1 MINIEEKQTTKLPG
15 ITSLYLS
22 FDYKPEIVESIKL
35 CFEAYLYNPK
45 TLIWECSIKGLSK
58 FIDRICILDDINIK
72 LLEEEHKQNIVYDLM
87 KYKTTPFQ
95 YQIDAIQYGLNH
107 DNFLLLD
114 APGLGKTLTT
124 IYLAQE
130 LKQKDNLQHC
140 LIVCGINTLK
150 YNWKKE
156 IEKHSDLDCMI
167 LGTRSYKKK
176 EGTYIG
182 SVQDRLEDL
191 KKPIKEFFVITN
203 IESIRSKDILK
214 ELLNDKV
221 NNFNMII
228 FDEAHKAKDS
238 QSQQGKNFLKLTKAK
253 HKIAL
258 TGTVLLN
265 SPLDAYVPLRWIG
278 ADRSTLTN
286 FRYFYCNFTGPFN
299 NFLVGYKNIEV
310 LKYQLDKYSLRRT
323 KDILELPPK
332 NIIHEFVEMDDKQKI
347 FYDNLQKGELSQIDK
362 VHISNESLL
371 AMVVRLLQASS
382 CPQVLTTEKITSSKV
397 ERAIDIAQQ
406 ILDNGEKLVI
416 FSKFKPTLDP
426 IMDALKDYKPLLC
439 TGDIKDDIISQNID
453 KFQNEDENRVM
464 CCSISKMGTGITL
477 TRASY
482 AIFIDCSWTAAE
494 NTQCEDRIYRIGSK
508 SPVFIYYLWSNDTFD
523 IHVKEI
529 VDDKNLISDYI
540 VDNKVSSTLMNRL
553 REIIV
558 DL

>member
-35 CFEAYLYNPK
+35 CFESYLYNPK

-72 LLEEEHKQNIVYDLM
+72 LLEEEHKQDIVY
-87 KYKTTPFQ
+87 
-95 YQIDAIQYGLNH
+95 DAIQYGLNH

-221 NNFNMII
+221 NNFDMII

-397 ERAIDIAQQ
+397 ERAIDIAHQ

-416 FSKFKPTLDP
+416 FSKFKSTLDP
-426 IMDALKDYKPLLC
+426 IMEALKNYKPLLC